1 MLYGKPGG
9 EGQGGGKGLGGGGGL
24 TAGNASKHNPHYMLT
39 RFFGASTGGAF
50 CLAYKCLNF
59 SLKTYFILSQCTDKA
74 T

>member
-50 CLAYKCLNF
+50 CLA
-59 SLKTYFILSQCTDKA
+59 
-74 T
+74 